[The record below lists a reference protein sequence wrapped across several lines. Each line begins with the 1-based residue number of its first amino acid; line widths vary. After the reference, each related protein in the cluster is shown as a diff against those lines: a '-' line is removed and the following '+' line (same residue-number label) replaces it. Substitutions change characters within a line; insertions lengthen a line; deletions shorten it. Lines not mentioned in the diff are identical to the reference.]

1 MNKLPV
7 GHIVRAAYAF
17 TFGEIG
23 TVIGLTWIP
32 IALNA
37 VGSFLVLRNYGA
49 SMVTDANGMPAMA
62 GPQLALTFL
71 YFFVAFVLMAMMAVA
86 ITRQV
91 LGLRQG
97 PVFAHVSLG
106 GAEWRVLGGFFGL
119 YMLLILFILIFAIV
133 VVLAAVAGGMAA
145 KGSQAVA
152 AGVGVVVFVLGMAGF
167 CALIYIFVRLSF
179 LFVPSAVSEGQFGLT
194 RSWELTKGN
203 FWRILGIGLAVLVPL
218 FLVQGIAEYFIL
230 GPDYFAAFADSVRD
244 PAHAARYS
252 VQEAQIVG
260 ARLPLLLGMGLI
272 LGPIM
277 QSLLFSPAAF
287 AYRALSG
294 KALVESKA

>member
-1 MNKLPV
+1 MNRLPV
-7 GHIVRAAYAF
+7 GQIVRAAYAF

-32 IALNA
+32 TAINA
-37 VGSFLVLRNYGA
+37 VGSFLVFQNYSA
-49 SMVTDANGMPAMA
+49 AMATDANGMPAMA

-71 YFFVAFVLMAMMAVA
+71 YFFVAFLLMAMMAVA
-86 ITRQV
+86 ITRQA

-106 GAEWRVLGGFFGL
+106 SAEWRVFGGLFGL
-119 YMLLILFILIFAIV
+119 YLLLMLFIVIFVIV

-145 KGSQAVA
+145 KGNPA
-152 AGVGVVVFVLGMAGF
+152 AALGVGVMVFVLGVAGF

-179 LFVPSAVSEGQFGLT
+179 LFVPSAVNDGEFGLT

-203 FWRILGIGLAVLVPL
+203 FWRIFAVGLAVLLPF

-230 GPDYFAAFADSVRD
+230 GPDYFAAFVASLRD
-244 PAHAARYS
+244 PVHAAQQSAVEARI
-252 VQEAQIVG
+252 VQG
-260 ARLPLLLGMGLI
+260 RLPLLLGMGLI

-287 AYRALSG
+287 AYRVLSG
-294 KALVESKA
+294 KALTESQN